1 MIALILPVATTFGLF
16 FHKFWEGVLLCLTVC
31 IAKGSEVSRS
41 RRHTCICGPWVSQIL
56 CDILLPVRS
65 WDNVL
70 EGQINKQASEIFRVF
85 CWVVSKH
92 IERLEVGSGGL
103 PFSLLAQNLHG
114 VEWYGSSSLFSSLGG
129 KGLDLGYC
137 CRGCVFVSSEH
148 GGTS

>member
-70 EGQINKQASEIFRVF
+70 EVKST
-85 CWVVSKH
+85 SK
-92 IERLEVGSGGL
+92 RAK
-103 PFSLLAQNLHG
+103 F
-114 VEWYGSSSLFSSLGG
+114 F
-129 KGLDLGYC
+129 GYFA
-137 CRGCVFVSSEH
+137 GW
-148 GGTS
+148 